1 VTPRRVVV
9 LGGGTGGTMVAN
21 RLRRLL
27 PERTEIHVV
36 DRDDRHVY
44 RPGLLLVPFGLA
56 RPERLVRQRC
66 AQLRGGVHFHVAT
79 VEEVALERS
88 EVRLAGGHVLGYD
101 ALVVATGAEL
111 QPGETPGLVWS
122 ERVHTFYEPAG
133 AQALAEALRGFDRG
147 RLVVDVVDLPITC
160 PVAPLE
166 FAFLADW
173 HLRERGVRDRVEL
186 VFATPLDGA
195 FTKPVAAAELSDLL
209 ARKGIELVSEFV
221 AGEVDGAGGTLAAYD
236 GRTLDF
242 DLLVAVPL
250 HGGADWVSRTPGLG
264 DALGWVHT
272 EPDTLRARAAD
283 NVFALGD
290 ATDLPI
296 SKAGSVAHY
305 QAGVVADNVASVLA
319 GAEPR
324 ASYDGHANCFVE
336 TGFDRA
342 LLLDFD
348 YERQPLPGH
357 LGPLPLLRES
367 RLNHLAKRLVA
378 PLYWRLLKGGIA

>member
-1 VTPRRVVV
+1 VIPQRVVV

-27 PERTEIHVV
+27 PDRAQIHVV

-56 RPERLVRQRC
+56 RPAGLVRQRC
-66 AQLRGGVHFHVAT
+66 AQLRGGVHFHVAE
-79 VEEVALERS
+79 VAEVALDRS
-88 EVRLAGGHVLGYD
+88 EVRVAGGGVLGYD
-101 ALVVATGAEL
+101 ALVVATGAAL
-111 QPGETPGLVWS
+111 QPEETPGLVWS
-122 ERVHTFYEPAG
+122 DRVHTFYEPAR
-133 AQALAEALRGFDRG
+133 AQALFEALRRFDRG

-166 FAFLADW
+166 FAFLADRF
-173 HLRERGVRDRVEL
+173 LRDRGVRHRVEI
-186 VFATPLDGA
+186 VYATPLDAA
-195 FTKPVAAAELSDLL
+195 FTTPLAAAKLGGLL
-209 ARKGIELVSEFV
+209 ERKGIELVSELV
-221 AGEVDGAGGTLAAYD
+221 AAEVDGPGGQLVAYD

-250 HGGADWVSRTPGLG
+250 HGGAAWVSRTAGLG
-264 DALGWVHT
+264 DALGWVRT

-283 NVFALGD
+283 DVLALGD

-305 QAGVVADNVASVLA
+305 QARVVADNVASLLA

-324 ASYDGHANCFVE
+324 RRYDGRANCFVE
-336 TGFDRA
+336 TGYDKA

-348 YERQPLPGH
+348 YEREPRPGR
-357 LGPLPLLRES
+357 LGPLPLLREA
-367 RLNHLAKRLVA
+367 RANHLAKRLVA
-378 PLYWRLLKGGIA
+378 PLYWRLLRGGIA